1 MKHKKILEYFM
12 IEGTPGGNQDWLIEW
27 DMNRG
32 GCAAVTACDLCM
44 LLSRRERF
52 RKLYPFDA
60 NHISRDDF
68 IKFSAILKPF
78 LFPRYHGVDFLE
90 TYICGLKDYMQSVK
104 SNDLIIEGLSGNV
117 SYEVFAEAIM
127 NQIDDNF
134 PVPFLLL
141 NHYDSE
147 LEDFFW
153 HWFNLAGY
161 EENEE
166 NEDGLNVLTVTY
178 GEYKWFPL
186 RKLWDT
192 HYKRKGGI
200 IRVRCSLFN
209 AL

>member
-1 MKHKKILEYFM
+1 MKRKKILDYFT

-44 LLSRRERF
+44 LLSRQNKF
-52 RKLYPFDA
+52 RKLYPFDPD
-60 NHISRDDF
+60 NISRDDF
-68 IKFSAILKPF
+68 IKFSAIMKPF

-90 TYICGLKDYMQSVK
+90 TYICGLKDYFLSVK

-141 NHYDSE
+141 NHDDPE
-147 LEDFFW
+147 LDDFNW

-161 EENEE
+161 EETE
-166 NEDGLNVLTVTY
+166 NDLNVMTVTY
-178 GEYKWFPL
+178 GEYKWFGL
-186 RKLWDT
+186 RRLCDT
-192 HYKRKGGI
+192 HYRRKGGI
-200 IRVRCSLFN
+200 IRVSAN
-209 AL
+209 N

>member
-1 MKHKKILEYFM
+1 MKRKKILDYFT

-44 LLSRRERF
+44 LLSRQNKF
-52 RKLYPFDA
+52 RKLYPFDPD
-60 NHISRDDF
+60 NISRDDF
-68 IKFSAILKPF
+68 IKFSAIMKPF

-90 TYICGLKDYMQSVK
+90 TYICGLKDYFLSVK

-141 NHYDSE
+141 NHYDPE
-147 LEDFFW
+147 LDDFNW

-161 EENEE
+161 EETEK
-166 NEDGLNVLTVTY
+166 DLNVMAVTY
-178 GEYKWFPL
+178 GEYKWFGL
-186 RKLWDT
+186 RRLCDT
-192 HYKRKGGI
+192 HYRRKGGI
-200 IRVRCSLFN
+200 IRVSSSILN

>member
-1 MKHKKILEYFM
+1 MKRKKILDYFT

-44 LLSRRERF
+44 LLSRQDRF
-52 RKLYPFDA
+52 RKLYPFDPD
-60 NHISRDDF
+60 NISRDDF
-68 IKFSAILKPF
+68 IKFSAIMKPF

-90 TYICGLKDYMQSVK
+90 TYICGLKDYFLSVK

-141 NHYDSE
+141 NHYDPE
-147 LEDFFW
+147 LDDFNW

-161 EENEE
+161 EETE
-166 NEDGLNVLTVTY
+166 NDLNVMTVTY
-178 GEYKWFPL
+178 GEYKWFGL
-186 RKLWDT
+186 RRLCDT
-192 HYKRKGGI
+192 HYRRKGGI
-200 IRVRCSLFN
+200 IRVSAN
-209 AL
+209 N